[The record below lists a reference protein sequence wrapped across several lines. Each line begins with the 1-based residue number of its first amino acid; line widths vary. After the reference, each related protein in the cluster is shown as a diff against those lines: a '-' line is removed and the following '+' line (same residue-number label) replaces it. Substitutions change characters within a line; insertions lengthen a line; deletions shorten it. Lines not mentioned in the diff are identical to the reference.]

1 MMKSRR
7 RRGREWVER
16 RLGQAECGSMP
27 NYHLCALATFAAL
40 NKREA
45 VEQGAGKQEQ
55 EQGSRRR
62 EQGAGSSSNFI
73 RHFRSWRRG
82 LARLINFAA
91 CCFLALATFEL

>member
-45 VEQGAGKQEQ
+45 VEQGAGKQE
-55 EQGSRRR
+55 E

-91 CCFLALATFEL
+91 GCFLALATFEL